1 MSPTRLILI
10 ALSLVLVVIG
20 LWQYSLSASAP
31 AGSGSMNFWI
41 AIGCVAAAGGALLG
55 FKRRPS
61 SHLRLSALFRRTT
74 LFFLPFAQTGGAAAS
89 PFCRRDGLL
98 KKRQPDSA
106 AQEGIRGQFLF
117 NGRGRAMSGM
127 NAILR
132 TQRNN
137 SLIN

>member
-55 FKRRPS
+55 F
-61 SHLRLSALFRRTT
+61 F
-74 LFFLPFAQTGGAAAS
+74 
-89 PFCRRDGLL
+89 LL
-98 KKRQPDSA
+98 KPEEDPGDISITK
-106 AQEGIRGQFLF
+106 F
-117 NGRGRAMSGM
+117 
-127 NAILR
+127 
-132 TQRNN
+132 
-137 SLIN
+137 